1 MLFPFKTH
9 SFHDWASV
17 TTAPATRSRSCHL
30 SVGAIS
36 KFKAHWTLS
45 AYNALPISI
54 LLHATTSVAASAV
67 SPHLFDRAMARRA
80 DSIAAHKAPRGELVY
95 RRSHWSGTPS
105 RYTKHR
111 LAFRV
116 CMSHSE
122 FFLFLAGLPW
132 FWRVFYCESRCQC
145 LRIFRN
151 MACLFQH
158 AIDELHLFSR
168 IFRKLIL

>member
-1 MLFPFKTH
+1 MIFPFENH

-17 TTAPATRSRSCHL
+17 TTASATRARSCHL
-30 SVGAIS
+30 SVGAIP
-36 KFKAHWTLS
+36 KFKAYRTLS
-45 AYNALPISI
+45 AHDALPVSV

-67 SPHLFDRAMARRA
+67 RPHLFDRTMARRA

-95 RRSHWSGTPS
+95 KRSHSFGTPS

-122 FFLFLAGLPW
+122 FFLFPAGLPW
-132 FWRVFYCESRCQC
+132 F
-145 LRIFRN
+145 
-151 MACLFQH
+151 
-158 AIDELHLFSR
+158 
-168 IFRKLIL
+168 